1 METDL
6 ARYIRGLYYWDYIGN
21 ISSSNAFREM
31 DKVKF
36 RIEPRFPVF
45 GQWKTDWS

>member
-45 GQWKTDWS
+45 G